1 MFSVKMKKIAI
12 LFILIALAM
21 VVVTSCKS
29 EKKRGISD
37 ADVRNHADSIVF
49 AVLDTRDIP
58 HTLATVDSLDHLGE
72 LSKSRAVF
80 FRTIAYNL
88 LGKFR
93 TSMKYYYQ
101 LGDIDV
107 QTLTDQGD
115 FEAYVCS
122 YNNYLRVLCDMKRY
136 DMALREAYTADKKL
150 KSIGFDEFTDHHDVA
165 QVIGECQL
173 YLGQNDSAAHSFD
186 KSLQAINRRLEKFKD
201 PIDYRECQH
210 TMRAIAMAFIDR
222 GLCVEAKPWIER
234 QVALREEAKLRPNCD
249 TVYVDEM
256 DADINYCK
264 ALLMYDM
271 GDKDNAEEAYN
282 GFLSTH
288 TAQSLVS
295 TINSTEYLMLS
306 KRYEEAVHNYSQLD
320 QFFEESGYEADLE
333 NIGRYLLPKFRANL
347 LAGHRD
353 SALRVATAIAEAYDS
368 ALIHQKSNDAA
379 LLTTIYDTEGK
390 ERQIAEQKAEISQQ
404 RLVYTGVVLLIL
416 VGVFV
421 LYAIQRRMAYNKLNA
436 VNRELTLAN
445 KRTEEVSQMKSKF
458 IKHIFHEV
466 RTPLNALQGF
476 TQVLANP
483 DISLS
488 NEEMQKISKMMQEN
502 SDRITRIVDKMVDFD
517 PSRDDIADAEP
528 Q

>member
-1 MFSVKMKKIAI
+1 MKKIAI
-12 LFILIALAM
+12 LSTFVALVAIALSGCSLKQKRAM
-21 VVVTSCKS
+21 
-29 EKKRGISD
+29 SD
-37 ADVRNHADSIVF
+37 EDVRNHADSIVF
-49 AVLDTRDIP
+49 VTLDNRDMP
-58 HTLATVDSLDHLGE
+58 VMLATVDSLERLGE
-72 LSKSRAVF
+72 LSKSRSIF

-107 QTLTDQGD
+107 NALTDQGD

-150 KSIGFDEFTDHHDVA
+150 KGVGFDEFTAHHDVA

-173 YLGQNDSAAHSFD
+173 YLGQNDSAMHSFE
-186 KSLQAINRRLEKFKD
+186 KSLQAINQRLEKFQD

-222 GLCVEAKPWIER
+222 GLCYEAQPWIER
-234 QVALREEAKLRPNCD
+234 QISLYNTAKDRPNRD
-249 TVYVDEM
+249 TVYIDEM
-256 DADINYCK
+256 KADINYCK
-264 ALLMYDM
+264 ALQMYKKD
-271 GDKDNAEEAYN
+271 DKSFAEEAFQTY
-282 GFLSTH
+282 LSTH

-295 TINSTEYLMLS
+295 TINSTEYLMLT
-306 KRYEEAVHNYSQLD
+306 KRYEEAAHNYSQLD
-320 QFFEESGYEADLE
+320 QFFDESGYEADLE

-353 SALRVATAIAEAYDS
+353 SALTVATRIAEAYDS
-368 ALIHQKSNDAA
+368 ALTHQKANDAA
-379 LLTTIYDTEGK
+379 LVTIIYDTEGK
-390 ERQIAEQKAEISQQ
+390 ERQIVEQKAELSQQ
-404 RLVYTGVVLLIL
+404 RLGYTAVVLLIL
-416 VGVFV
+416 IGVFV
-421 LYAIQRRMAYNKLNA
+421 EYTVHRRRAYNKLDA
-436 VNRELTLAN
+436 INRELKLAN

-458 IKHIFHEV
+458 IKEIFHEV

-483 DISLS
+483 EISVS
-488 NEEMQKISKMMQEN
+488 NEELQKISKMMQEN
-502 SDRITRIVDKMVDFD
+502 SDRITRIVDRMLDFD
-517 PSRDDIADAEP
+517 PSRDDVADDERL
-528 Q
+528 